1 VIKSISLALKFMT
14 PLERR
19 VYFFFLFG
27 RGVTS
32 ILDLVGILLIGFLT
46 TSVAISLSMQTG
58 SPKTVTIASIT
69 LPLMDLKS
77 LPLFVVGILFIFISK
92 AVISVVL
99 TSKLARF
106 LARIEARAVRVIAEN
121 AYGHGLEKARENKRE
136 DVVFAIQ
143 VGSQSAFNG
152 LLNSTGVLIAEGVLF
167 LLVLASFA
175 VIDPLAALGAILY
188 FGAVGV
194 LIQFFIGR
202 LMHKTGTKITKSVV
216 ETNVGVSDLADIV
229 REASILGIG
238 SYFYDRIYNSRMS
251 ASGNYATQFVLAG
264 MPRYIVE
271 TALLAAIALF
281 ILSQTLTGNLETTAA
296 TLAIFLSGGLRLTA
310 SLLPLQSAL
319 LTLKQSGPSANK
331 AFELIYGG
339 SYSRAAPQASIVS
352 ELRRDP
358 VSVKLRNLS
367 FEYGNSDAKVLNSI
381 SLEITKGSQVAFI
394 GISGAGKSTI
404 ADIILG
410 LLDPSTGEV
419 LIDGFPPKH
428 LVDKEP
434 GIFGYVPQRPGMI
447 SGTIS
452 ENIALGS
459 QPTEIDE
466 VRLLKAIQDA
476 NLLSVIEQLPQ
487 GLNTEIGNRKDELSG
502 GQLQRIGLARALY
515 SKPKLLIMDE
525 ATSALDAE
533 SENEIN
539 KALDSMR
546 GKVTVILIAHRL
558 NTIQRSD
565 EVFLVENGEITAHGK
580 FSSLMKT
587 NYTVRNLANLM
598 SIKSA

>member
-1 VIKSISLALKFMT
+1 M
-14 PLERR
+14 
-19 VYFFFLFG
+19 
-27 RGVTS
+27 
-32 ILDLVGILLIGFLT
+32 DL
-46 TSVAISLSMQTG
+46 TSVPI
-58 SPKTVTIASIT
+58 
-69 LPLMDLKS
+69 
-77 LPLFVVGILFIFISK
+77 FVGGILFIFLSK

-106 LARIEARAVRVIAEN
+106 LARVEARAVRVIAEN
-121 AYGHGLEKARENKRE
+121 AYGHGLEKAREHKKE

-175 VIDPLAALGAILY
+175 FIDPLVAVGAILY
-188 FGAVGV
+188 FGLVGV

-202 LMHKTGTKITKSVV
+202 LMHSTGTKITKSVV
-216 ETNVGVSDLADIV
+216 DTNVGVSDLADVI

-251 ASGNYATQFVLAG
+251 ASGNYATQFVLSG

-319 LTLKQSGPSANK
+319 LTLKQSGPSAIK
-331 AFELIYGG
+331 AFELIYAGNHPVTA
-339 SYSRAAPQASIVS
+339 RKKTIDS
-352 ELRRDP
+352 EPNKNP
-358 VSVKLRNLS
+358 VSVVLRNIS
-367 FEYGNSDAKVLNSI
+367 FEYGNSDSEVLRDI
-381 SLEITKGSQVAFI
+381 SFEIAKGSQVAFI

-404 ADIILG
+404 ADMILG
-410 LLDPSTGEV
+410 LLDPKAGEV
-419 LIDGFPPKH
+419 LIDGLNPKH
-428 LVDKEP
+428 LVDTEP

-452 ENIALGS
+452 ENIALGR

-466 VRLLKAIQDA
+466 VRLLKAVQDA
-476 NLLSVIEQLPQ
+476 NLVSVIEELPQ
-487 GLNTEIGNRKDELSG
+487 GLNTRIGNQKDELSG

-515 SKPKLLIMDE
+515 SEPKLLIMDE

-539 KALDSMR
+539 KALDAMR

-565 EVFLVENGEITAHGK
+565 EVFLVENGKITARGE
-580 FSSLMKT
+580 FASLLKT
-587 NYTVRNLANLM
+587 NKTVKNLADLM
-598 SIKSA
+598 AIKSS